1 VRLRART
8 SGLSVQ
14 VAALQATGFLS
25 SVRAFTADLFSVA
38 MHLKLHLQFPLVR
51 AVDTG
56 RSTFRATGAWPR
68 ECCNVHTSTDCVCRH
83 YHFCDH
89 ILIVKVGRAS
99 VKVTARCDSI
109 RVTVMNGATIM
120 CNTNEKGSR
129 LNCLLWSTRS
139 GSTPRIIT
147 ETSLSVDEPTRLDG

>member
-8 SGLSVQ
+8 SGLSLQ
-14 VAALQATGFLS
+14 VAALQATGFFV

-38 MHLKLHLQFPLVR
+38 MHLKLHLQFSLVR
-51 AVDTG
+51 AIDTG

-68 ECCNVHTSTDCVCRH
+68 EYCNVHTSGVWRH
-83 YHFCDH
+83 CHFCNH
-89 ILIVKVGRAS
+89 ISIVKVGRAP
-99 VKVTARCDSI
+99 VKVTARCDSV
-109 RVTVMNGATIM
+109 RATVINGATIM
-120 CNTNEKGSR
+120 CNTNEKDSR

-147 ETSLSVDEPTRLDG
+147 ETSLSVDEPTRLDD